1 MNVNV
6 QLPRVYDENLSFL
19 SETRPIKLSLTLSI
33 VPLSYASM
41 QLPWGESLPARGYV
55 EIFTPMGSAGF
66 FRVRS
71 PQEAYGDDIVTSELE
86 HAIVEVGDY
95 LVLGSYNEM
104 MSAKTAMQTIFSHY
118 RGSKWQ
124 LGNVDALGDGQ
135 IALQTDH
142 DRVLGAMIAL
152 LEQKPDCMMAF
163 DFSTT
168 PWTVNIVSRGT
179 TVSAEGRLSRNV
191 NSAKVAYDDTEL
203 VTRCYYEYSV
213 PGSGST
219 EPSSAWA
226 YVDTDTISRYG
237 LVERTAPINGAY
249 TQTEARAAAVAY
261 AEKHK
266 NPRVS
271 VSISAEELSSIT
283 GEDFDAFVIGKLFR
297 LALLDYNITIEQVIT
312 GLSWG
317 DVFDAPEDVTVI
329 LEDEEDTT
337 VTFLHDLDAK
347 GGAGGGGGGAKKQ
360 EDLWKEY
367 YTHFDRTDYYIDMWA
382 RHVDTTDRILQQAGM
397 YLDSG
402 GVLVYADDNE
412 NMVASKLKVQ
422 ADRISLVVTGTGEN
436 AKINPASIVAAINSQ
451 TGTSTVK
458 ISADK
463 IALNGT
469 VIADLIEGEDIT
481 VGTLSA
487 YIVAADTVNTGDI
500 NMSGSLQ
507 KSGSYFS
514 SQSVSVDGTEVAK
527 VLGTAPVNFDRAA
540 AKREGA
546 AAVVVTLDTGSWTA
560 VDSSTGNY
568 QRTVTAKK
576 DGVSAATD
584 TISAQQ
590 IWNLGWNACRAWVL
604 DHSHTVLSGY
614 SSWNSGNAAALY
626 VAPTGGAQ
634 MATGQ
639 TQKWRYGGTVT
650 TYYSA
655 PSSK

>member
-6 QLPRVYDENLSFL
+6 QLPRVYDENLNFL

-124 LGNVDALGDGQ
+124 LGNIDALGDGQ

-219 EPSSAWA
+219 EPSSVWA

-249 TQTEARAAAVAY
+249 TQTEARTAAVAY

-360 EDLWKEY
+360 EELWKEY
-367 YTHFDRTDYYIDMWA
+367 YTHFDKTDYYIDMWA

-397 YLDSG
+397 YLDSD
-402 GVLVYADDNE
+402 GVLIYATDYE
-412 NMVASKLKVQ
+412 NNVGSKIKVNADAIALKVSKGDVATQ
-422 ADRISLVVTGTGEN
+422 LAVECGNVHVSGSGGGGNLIIDGYLTTSDLESYSGLIGNLTTSSLHSNNDIEAEGDVKGYTLTSTDGDVILGYTTHSVHSL
-436 AKINPASIVAAINSQ
+436 KINGVEQ
-451 TGTSTVK
+451 
-458 ISADK
+458 
-463 IALNGT
+463 
-469 VIADLIEGEDIT
+469 
-481 VGTLSA
+481 
-487 YIVAADTVNTGDI
+487 
-500 NMSGSLQ
+500 
-507 KSGSYFS
+507 
-514 SQSVSVDGTEVAK
+514 AK
-527 VLGTAPVNFDRAA
+527 FLGTADVNFNPPSA
-540 AKREGA
+540 
-546 AAVVVTLDTGSWTA
+546 VVTLD
-560 VDSSTGNY
+560 DSGWVINDASTGDY
-568 QRTVTAKK
+568 TRTFTPKK
-576 DGVSAATD
+576 DGVAVTSQIK
-584 TISAQQ
+584 TISAQT

-639 TQKWRYGGTVT
+639 TQRWRYGGTVT

-655 PSSK
+655 PSAK

>member
-6 QLPRVYDENLSFL
+6 QLPRVYDENLNFL
-19 SETRPIKLSLTLSI
+19 SETIPIKLSLTLSI

-95 LVLGSYNEM
+95 LVLGNYNEM

-118 RGSKWQ
+118 RGSKWR

-283 GEDFDAFVIGKLFR
+283 GEDFDAFVIGKLCR

-360 EDLWKEY
+360 EELWKEY
-367 YTHFDRTDYYIDMWA
+367 YTHFDKTDYYIDMWA

-397 YLDSG
+397 YLDSN
-402 GVLVYADDNE
+402 GVLVYATDYE
-412 NMVASKLKVQ
+412 NNVGAKIKVNADAIALKVSKGDVATQ
-422 ADRISLVVTGTGEN
+422 LAVECGNVTITGGNLVVDGYVTANELEILEDAWADSFTSKSLSSDTAALGVVDVDE
-436 AKINPASIVAAINSQ
+436 INGVVGPQGIN
-451 TGTSTVK
+451 
-458 ISADK
+458 I
-463 IALNGT
+463 
-469 VIADLIEGEDIT
+469 
-481 VGTLSA
+481 
-487 YIVAADTVNTGDI
+487 
-500 NMSGSLQ
+500 
-507 KSGSYFS
+507 
-514 SQSVSVDGTEVAK
+514 SVDGVLKAT
-527 VLGTAPVNFDRAA
+527 VLGSGNDVNFDRAA

-576 DGVSAATD
+576 NGVSAATD

-634 MATGQ
+634 MATGK

>member
-6 QLPRVYDENLSFL
+6 QLPRVYDENLNFL

-124 LGNVDALGDGQ
+124 LGNVDALGNGQ

-237 LVERTAPINGAY
+237 LVERTAPTNGAY

-283 GEDFDAFVIGKLFR
+283 GEDFDTFVIGKLFR

-317 DVFDAPEDVTVI
+317 DVFDAPEDVTVL

-360 EDLWKEY
+360 EELWKEY
-367 YTHFDRTDYYIDMWA
+367 YTHFDKTDYYIDMWA
-382 RHVDTTDRILQQAGM
+382 RRVNRNEDILEQAGL
-397 YLDSG
+397 YLDSH
-402 GVLVYADDNE
+402 GVLVYADDNA
-412 NMVASKLKVQ
+412 NMWASKLKLQ
-422 ADRISLVVTGTGEN
+422 ADRISLVVEGTGAN
-436 AKINPASIVAAINSQ
+436 ASIKPASIVAAINNGASNI
-451 TGTSTVK
+451 K
-458 ISADK
+458 ISADHVD
-463 IALNGT
+463 IDGILRVAVTEMTSLVPST
-469 VIADLIEGEDIT
+469 GE
-481 VGTLSA
+481 LS
-487 YIVAADTVNTGDI
+487 ITGDLAVGGDLGAGGLTADDGYI
-500 NMSGSLQ
+500 TLGGATLTLAPYDASWQSQTVVYNVTQSRTNVYTWLQGSADNITTWRGQLVT
-507 KSGSYFS
+507 
-514 SQSVSVDGTEVAK
+514 SV
-527 VLGTAPVNFDRAA
+527 
-540 AKREGA
+540 
-546 AAVVVTLDTGSWTA
+546 TGSTK
-560 VDSSTGNY
+560 TINY
-568 QRTVTAKK
+568 
-576 DGVSAATD
+576 
-584 TISAQQ
+584 
-590 IWNLGWNACRAWVL
+590 LGR
-604 DHSHTVLSGY
+604 
-614 SSWNSGNAAALY
+614 
-626 VAPTGGAQ
+626 
-634 MATGQ
+634 
-639 TQKWRYGGTVT
+639 
-650 TYYSA
+650 
-655 PSSK
+655 

>member
-6 QLPRVYDENLSFL
+6 QLPRVYDENLNFL

-95 LVLGSYNEM
+95 LVLGNYNEM

-191 NSAKVAYDDTEL
+191 NSAKIAYDDTEL

-237 LVERTAPINGAY
+237 LVERTASVNGAY

-283 GEDFDAFVIGKLFR
+283 GEDFDAFVIGKLCR
-297 LALLDYNITIEQVIT
+297 LSLLDYNITIEQVIT

-367 YTHFDRTDYYIDMWA
+367 YTHFDKTDHYIDMWA

-397 YLDSG
+397 YLDSD
-402 GVLVYADDNE
+402 GVLIYATDYE
-412 NMVASKLKVQ
+412 NNVGSKIKVNADAIALKVSKGDVATQ
-422 ADRISLVVTGTGEN
+422 LAVECGNVTITGGNLVVDGYVTANELEILEDAWADSFTSKSLSSDTAALGVVDVDEINGVTGPQG
-436 AKINPASIVAAINSQ
+436 INI
-451 TGTSTVK
+451 
-458 ISADK
+458 
-463 IALNGT
+463 
-469 VIADLIEGEDIT
+469 
-481 VGTLSA
+481 
-487 YIVAADTVNTGDI
+487 
-500 NMSGSLQ
+500 
-507 KSGSYFS
+507 
-514 SQSVSVDGTEVAK
+514 SVDGVLKAT
-527 VLGTAPVNFDRAA
+527 VLGSGNDVNFDRAA

-576 DGVSAATD
+576 NGVSAATD

-634 MATGQ
+634 MATGK

>member
-6 QLPRVYDENLSFL
+6 QLPRVYDENLNFL

-95 LVLGSYNEM
+95 LVLGNYNEM

-226 YVDTDTISRYG
+226 YVDTDTISMYG

-249 TQTEARAAAVAY
+249 TQTEARVAAVAY

-283 GEDFDAFVIGKLFR
+283 GEDFDAFVIGKLCR
-297 LALLDYNITIEQVIT
+297 LSLLDYNITIEQVIT

-360 EDLWKEY
+360 EELWKEY
-367 YTHFDRTDYYIDMWA
+367 YTHFDKTDYYIDMWA

-397 YLDSG
+397 YLDSN
-402 GVLVYADDNE
+402 GVLVYATDYE
-412 NMVASKLKVQ
+412 NNVGSKIKVNADAIALKVSKGDVATQ
-422 ADRISLVVTGTGEN
+422 LAVECGNVTITGGNLVVDGYVTANELEILEDAWADSFTSKSLSSDTAALGVVDVDE
-436 AKINPASIVAAINSQ
+436 INGVVGPQGIN
-451 TGTSTVK
+451 
-458 ISADK
+458 I
-463 IALNGT
+463 
-469 VIADLIEGEDIT
+469 
-481 VGTLSA
+481 
-487 YIVAADTVNTGDI
+487 
-500 NMSGSLQ
+500 
-507 KSGSYFS
+507 
-514 SQSVSVDGTEVAK
+514 SVDGVLKAT
-527 VLGTAPVNFDRAA
+527 VLGSGNDVNFDRAA

-576 DGVSAATD
+576 NGVSAATD

-634 MATGQ
+634 MATGK

>member
-6 QLPRVYDENLSFL
+6 QLPRVYDENLNFL

-124 LGNVDALGDGQ
+124 LGNIDALGDGQ

-249 TQTEARAAAVAY
+249 TQTEARTAAVAY

-283 GEDFDAFVIGKLFR
+283 GEDFDAFVIGKLCR

-360 EDLWKEY
+360 EELWKEY
-367 YTHFDRTDYYIDMWA
+367 YTHFDKTDYYIDMWA

-397 YLDSG
+397 YLDSN
-402 GVLVYADDNE
+402 GVLVYATDYE
-412 NMVASKLKVQ
+412 NNVGSKIKVNADAIALKVSKGDVATQ
-422 ADRISLVVTGTGEN
+422 LAVECGNVTITGGNLVVDGYVTANELEILEDAWADSFTSKSLSSDTAALGVVDVDE
-436 AKINPASIVAAINSQ
+436 INGVVGPQGIN
-451 TGTSTVK
+451 
-458 ISADK
+458 I
-463 IALNGT
+463 
-469 VIADLIEGEDIT
+469 
-481 VGTLSA
+481 
-487 YIVAADTVNTGDI
+487 
-500 NMSGSLQ
+500 
-507 KSGSYFS
+507 
-514 SQSVSVDGTEVAK
+514 SVDGVLKAT
-527 VLGTAPVNFDRAA
+527 VLGSGNDVNFDRAA

-576 DGVSAATD
+576 DGVSAAMD

>member
-1 MNVNV
+1 MTDEIRY
-6 QLPRVYDENLSFL
+6 PRVFDENLTFL
-19 SETRPIKLSLTLSI
+19 GIVNPVKLSLTLSI

-41 QLPWGESLPARGYV
+41 QLPRGKTLPARGYV
-55 EIFTPMGSAGF
+55 ELYTSMGSAGF

-71 PQEAYGDDIVTSELE
+71 PQESYGEDITTSELE

-95 LVLGSYNEM
+95 LVLNDYNEM
-104 MSAKTAMQTIFSHY
+104 MAATTAMQTVFSHY
-118 RGSKWQ
+118 RGNKWQ
-124 LGNVDALGDGQ
+124 LGSVDALGTDQ
-135 IALQTDH
+135 IALQADH
-142 DRVLGAMIAL
+142 NRVLEAMIAIL
-152 LEQKPDCMMAF
+152 DQKPDCMMTF
-163 DFSTT
+163 DFSTS
-168 PWTVNIVSRGT
+168 PWTVAIAKRGT
-179 TVSAEGRLSRNV
+179 VVQAEGRLSRNV

-203 VTRCYYEYSV
+203 VTRCYYEYPTSV
-213 PGSGST
+213 EGQ

-226 YVDTDTISRYG
+226 YVDTDTVSRYG
-237 LVERTAPINGAY
+237 LVERTAPVNGAY
-249 TQTEARAAAVAY
+249 SQSEARAAAVAY

-283 GEDFDAFVIGKLFR
+283 GEAFDTFTIGKLFR
-297 LALLDYNITIEQVIT
+297 LALLDYNVTIEQVIT
-312 GLSWG
+312 GLSWS

-360 EDLWKEY
+360 EELWKEY
-367 YTHFDRTDYYIDMWA
+367 YTHFDKTDYYIDMWA
-382 RHVDTTDRILQQAGM
+382 RRVNRNEDILEQAGL
-397 YLDSG
+397 YLDSH
-402 GVLVYADDNE
+402 GVLIYADDNA
-412 NMVASKLKVQ
+412 NMWASKLKVQ

-514 SQSVSVDGTEVAK
+514 AQSVSVDGTEVAK

-560 VDSSTGNY
+560 VDSTTGNY